1 MLMKEPNPDH
11 FMVGEQVD
19 VELED
24 ETVRGEIQNVIEITT
39 ENEVGEREAH
49 KRIIVDAD
57 GREIDAGLN
66 RVEVVR

>member
-1 MLMKEPNPDH
+1 MLMRQPNPDH

-39 ENEVGEREAH
+39 EDETGKRETH

-57 GREIDAGLN
+57 GREIDAGLSK
-66 RVEVVR
+66 VEVVR